1 MYIGITLGLQTEDES
16 IWINGI
22 KMNAIFLMNAIA
34 ESGYKVVLL
43 DTASVV
49 DEKLLD
55 EKTTWDTKRFP
66 IKKYASEAG
75 NVDVLI
81 MLGTSLQDKTLKEF
95 KSIKP
100 SNKVI
105 KYACGNNYVIDM
117 ERCLFPKEGA
127 ETSIT
132 YYQQE
137 LDEVWYV
144 PQQGNHNHHYYM
156 SLHNLPAD
164 KVKPVPFVWDPLF
177 LDQACEDYMQKL
189 KDTEKVGGSPIYQPV
204 ENKSNLK
211 LVVYEPNLNVVKWSM
226 IPMLIANEYFKSGG
240 IFGEL
245 NIMSSVQL
253 ASNSYWKSI
262 VGFLEMWTAEKPH
275 VQLAGRYP
283 VVELLARK
291 ADIVVSHQW
300 ENQLNYAYLDAL
312 YLQFPVI
319 HNAPMIKDAGYY
331 YEGFNIM
338 DGAEKLKEAIDSHDD
353 NIESY
358 NAQTEKVL
366 IRYSVY
372 NEELLETYKKLF
384 ENLEAG
390 ENKHN
395 LSYEYDWKTNVYK

>member
-1 MYIGITLGLQTEDES
+1 MYIGITLGLQSEDES

-22 KMNAIFLMNAIA
+22 KMNAIFLMNALQTA
-34 ESGYKVVLL
+34 GQKVILL
-43 DTASVV
+43 DTSPIV

-55 EKTTWDTKRFP
+55 EKTTWDTKSFP

-75 NVDVLI
+75 NVYVLI
-81 MLGTSLQDKTLKEF
+81 MLGTSLQDTTLKEF
-95 KSIKP
+95 KNIKP

-117 ERCLFPKEGA
+117 ERCLFPKEDA
-127 ETSIT
+127 SIT
-132 YYQQE
+132 YYQKE

-189 KDTEKVGGSPIYQPV
+189 KDKEKTGGSPIYQPV
-204 ENKSNLK
+204 ADKSKLK
-211 LVVYEPNLNVVKWSM
+211 LAVYEPNLNVVKWSM
-226 IPMLIANEYFKSGG
+226 IPVLIANEYFKSGG

-245 NIMSSVQL
+245 NIMSSIQL
-253 ASNSYWKSI
+253 ASNTYWKSI
-262 VGFLEMWTAEKPH
+262 VGFLEIWTAKNPH
-275 VQLAGRYP
+275 VKLAGRYP
-283 VVELLARK
+283 VVELLAGK
-291 ADIVVSHQW
+291 ADIVISHQW

-338 DGAEKLKEAIDSHDD
+338 DGAEKLKEAIESHDE

-358 NAQTEKVL
+358 NARTEKVL

-372 NEELLETYKKLF
+372 NEELLETYKKLL
-384 ENLEAG
+384 ENLVAG
-390 ENKHN
+390 ENKHG
-395 LSYEYDWKTNVYK
+395 LSYEYDWQTNLYK